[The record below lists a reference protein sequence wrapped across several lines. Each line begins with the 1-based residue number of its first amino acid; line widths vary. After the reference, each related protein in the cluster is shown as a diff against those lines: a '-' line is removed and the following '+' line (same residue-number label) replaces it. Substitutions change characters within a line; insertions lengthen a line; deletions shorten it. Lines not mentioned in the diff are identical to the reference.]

1 MAQSYTLAD
10 VYDVFNIYKS
20 AIESINQGSMFN
32 SFVKGSSLSV
42 SDMNLLDVREKMT
55 IIDKAISYYEK
66 FGNFVYNMNT
76 LKEILENL
84 GTVVNSQ
91 IDDFQSQSSMVTPF

>member
-1 MAQSYTLAD
+1 
-10 VYDVFNIYKS
+10 
-20 AIESINQGSMFN
+20 
-32 SFVKGSSLSV
+32 
-42 SDMNLLDVREKMT
+42 MT

-66 FGNFVYNMNT
+66 FGNFVHNMNT